1 MRVKWSPFCNFR
13 KPFFK
18 KGGPGKGFPQKVFE
32 LIGTVELAAQFATI
46 LEQSGQLKKPGLEL
60 LQNPGCLSGEIMTKT
75 RKAIET
81 VRGYRVLLSVMF
93 LNTLFQKNSTYPWV
107 YFFCAPFDAAT

>member
-1 MRVKWSPFCNFR
+1 MFGNLFSS
-13 KPFFK
+13 
-18 KGGPGKGFPQKVFE
+18 KGFPQKVFE
-32 LIGTVELAAQFATI
+32 LIATEELAAQFAAI

-60 LQNPGCLSGEIMTKT
+60 LQNPRCLSGEIMTKK

-93 LNTLFQKNSTYPWV
+93 LNTLFLTK
-107 YFFCAPFDAAT
+107 